1 MCSQQQFSLLCVHRL
16 WYHRVCVVRT
26 TGDIYM
32 VHMNGPYDMHSS
44 SSFTPS
50 QVGPRCSQ
58 MCPEKGM
65 ALLVA
70 AGKLAVQEPY
80 DSMVHSEQSI
90 VAERLTLLFERYRQP
105 NGKKWTYRQVAE
117 WINERF
123 GQDKEIISASYVF
136 QLKSGAR
143 PNPSQRMLELVAAF
157 FNVDPGVLIAQ
168 NLDEGLLPDADEVVI
183 RQALSDS
190 GLRHAMLLL
199 AGVRRDRLPAVLAV
213 LELASETL
221 SDHRAEQARSKT
233 RPARSSN
240 SEEERENDASAEQHT

>member
-1 MCSQQQFSLLCVHRL
+1 
-16 WYHRVCVVRT
+16 
-26 TGDIYM
+26 
-32 VHMNGPYDMHSS
+32 
-44 SSFTPS
+44 
-50 QVGPRCSQ
+50 
-58 MCPEKGM
+58 M
-65 ALLVA
+65 ALLLA
-70 AGKLAVQEPY
+70 AKKLAVEAPQ
-80 DSMVHSEQSI
+80 DTMVHSEQSI

-136 QLKSGAR
+136 QLTSGAR
-143 PNPSQRMLELVAAF
+143 PNPSQKMLELVAAF

-168 NLDEGLLPDADEVVI
+168 NLDERALPDADEVVI
-183 RQALSDS
+183 RQALADS

-221 SDHRAEQARSKT
+221 SEHRAEQARATKRQNDTSKT
-233 RPARSSN
+233 RQARDGEN
-240 SEEERENDASAEQHT
+240 EEDRENGASAQQHT